1 MKAREIMTF
10 KPETVVP
17 GDAVSRASE
26 VMKTLDV
33 GALPVVADRSEMRL
47 VGIVTDRDLVI
58 RHLAE
63 GHGEDCSVGQHMTER
78 EEPTDLATARP
89 EDTVEYV
96 MELMK
101 RNQVRR
107 IPIVT
112 DGDERLEG
120 IIALA
125 DVARELGS
133 RDPADVVE
141 VLDEISEPARDGMPV
156 PEGARPGA
164 V

>member
-1 MKAREIMTF
+1 MKARDIMTS
-10 KPETVVP
+10 KPEAAVP
-17 GDAVSRASE
+17 DDPVSRASE
-26 VMKTLDV
+26 VMRSLDV
-33 GALPVVADRSEMRL
+33 GALPVVEDRSGMRL
-47 VGIVTDRDLVI
+47 VGILTDRDLVV
-58 RHLAE
+58 RHVAE
-63 GHGEDCSVGQHMTER
+63 GHTEDCAVRIHMTER

-120 IIALA
+120 IVALA
-125 DVARELGS
+125 DVAREVGPH
-133 RDPADVVE
+133 DPAEVTE
-141 VLDEISEPARDGMPV
+141 VLDEISEPARDRTPAPTGT
-156 PEGARPGA
+156 
-164 V
+164 

>member
-1 MKAREIMTF
+1 MKAREIMTS
-10 KPETVVP
+10 KPEAVLP
-17 GDAVSRASE
+17 DDPVSRASE
-26 VMKTLDV
+26 VMRTLDV
-33 GALPVVADRSEMRL
+33 GALPVVADRTEMRL
-47 VGIVTDRDLVI
+47 VGIVTDRDLVV
-58 RHLAE
+58 RHLAD
-63 GHGEDCSVGQHMTER
+63 GHVEDCSVGQHMTRR

-96 MELMK
+96 MELMS

-125 DVARELGS
+125 DVAREVGPG
-133 RDPADVVE
+133 DPAQVVE
-141 VLDEISEPARDGMPV
+141 VLDEISEPSRDRTPV
-156 PEGARPGA
+156 PEGARPAGS
-164 V
+164 